1 VACPFFFPVERSFAI
16 GWAFPARL
24 PLGGGYCGTCR
35 AGGVEVTPKDEE
47 LRDFCN
53 LGYANHCERM
63 PEDRKADCVRFAVS
77 KDEGSRIAFH
87 FVFEREHEPVKHGI
101 VEYDFASGTW
111 TIPLTDG
118 IVQRQAECF
127 LAGYLERRP
136 RAKAVTLQG

>member
-1 VACPFFFPVERSFAI
+1 VACPFFFPVEKSFSI

-35 AGGVEVTPKDEE
+35 AGGVEVTPTDDE

-63 PEDRKADCVRFAVS
+63 PATREADCVRFAVS
-77 KDEGSRIAFH
+77 KDEGARIAFQY
-87 FVFEREHEPVKHGI
+87 VYEREHEPVKHGL
-101 VEYDFASGTW
+101 VEYDCGAKAW
-111 TIPLTDG
+111 IVPIQDE
-118 IVQRQAECF
+118 IVQRQAECY

-136 RAKAVTLQG
+136 RARAVSG